1 MSGLPGTLLVLGL
14 AWLAGAAGCWAWLRW
29 GRPRRGDPLPGG
41 GALALG
47 YGYLLGLLTVT
58 LLLRLWD
65 ALGWTLDFAPLAG
78 LLAVLA
84 GVGLWLGGWP
94 GRWAPPRSLLWWLL
108 LGWLGLRLGVL
119 AWEAGLRP
127 LYPWDAWATW
137 AVKARVWAELGALV
151 PFGDAAAWA
160 EDRAYPLAAWHY
172 PGTVPLIQVW
182 LALGAGGWDDVWVN
196 LAWPGCLGALGLAF
210 YGQARNWGFNPL
222 SALTG
227 TWLLLSLPLLNVH
240 TLLAGYADLWL
251 AACHGLA
258 AMALLLWLR
267 DGDRRQG
274 GLALLCLLALPL
286 LKLEGTVWLLTFVPP
301 LVVAVLGPRR
311 GLLVGVGA
319 LAVFLA
325 WYGLGGLV
333 WEPAWPGRIEITPE
347 RLVLP
352 YLGVFNLGYR
362 EVGWAFVRNLY
373 LLENWHLL
381 WYLAPLLLVV
391 TARRWIAD
399 RVLLTGAVLL
409 FSGAL
414 MLFVLFFYT
423 DASQWAAQYTSL
435 NRVLLH
441 MVPALVFYLLVLAAE
456 LRPELR
462 HTACLS
468 RPRLAR

>member
-1 MSGLPGTLLVLGL
+1 MSGLPGALLALGL
-14 AWLAGAAGCWAWLRW
+14 AWLAGAAGCRAWLR
-29 GRPRRGDPLPGG
+29 RGGPLPGA

-47 YGYLLGLLTVT
+47 YGCVLGLVAVT
-58 LLLRLWD
+58 LALRLWD

-78 LLAVLA
+78 LLAALA
-84 GVGLWLGGWP
+84 GAGLWLGGRP
-94 GRWAPPRSLLWWLL
+94 GRWAPPRGLLWWLL
-108 LGWLGLRLGVL
+108 LGWLGVRLGVL

-137 AVKARVWAELGALV
+137 AVKARVWAELGSLA
-151 PFGDAAAWA
+151 PFGDAAAWM
-160 EDRAYPLAAWHY
+160 ENRAYPLAAWHY

-182 LALGAGGWDDVWVN
+182 LALGAGSWDETLVN
-196 LAWPGCLGALGLAF
+196 LAWPAGLAALGLAF
-210 YGQARNWGFNPL
+210 YGQARAWGLAPL
-222 SALTG
+222 PALAG

-240 TLLAGYADLWL
+240 AVLAGYADLWL

-301 LVVAVLGPRR
+301 LLVAGLGPRR
-311 GLLVGVGA
+311 AALAGVA
-319 LAVFLA
+319 AVAVFLA
-325 WYGLGGLV
+325 WYGLGGFVL
-333 WEPAWPGRIEITPE
+333 EPAWPGRIEVTPE

-362 EVGWAFVRNLY
+362 EVGWAFIHNLY

-381 WYLAPLLLVV
+381 WYLAPLLLAV
-391 TARRWIAD
+391 TVRRWLAD
-399 RVLLTGAVLL
+399 RVLLAGAVLL

-423 DASQWAAQYTSL
+423 DASQWAAQFTSL

-441 MVPALVFYLLVLAAE
+441 TVPALVFYLLVLTGE
-456 LRPELR
+456 LMPALR
-462 HTACLS
+462 HTAPS
-468 RPRLAR
+468 ARPRPGG